1 MFEPRVSGMS
11 VTVQDILHAAY
22 ADFERTRAVAGYVRQ
37 AMWWL
42 LRCGTGALGGYRR
55 RCPDGHMSEEAYRSC
70 RHRACARCA
79 WRRGQQWLAGWEP
92 RLLPGRHF
100 QVVFTLPSELHPLWR
115 SNRRV
120 LAELLFRA
128 VRETLLQLLADPKW
142 LGAQPGVL
150 MALHTWS
157 RSLALHPHVHCLVS
171 GGGVTAAGQWRAV
184 RGDYLIAKAVLEA
197 KFRPKLVALIRRAW
211 RRGRVGL
218 PPGMEAADLAR
229 VLDTVSTRQRWNIRI
244 EPPYA
249 HGRGLAVYLARY
261 LCGGPIGNRR
271 LIAFDG
277 AAVTFVVGR
286 DTHTPTLLTL
296 PALEFVARLAEHV
309 PVPGLRMVRAC
320 GLYAAGQRAVLAHC
334 HQQLAGPPRLEDP
347 ALAVT
352 AENAA
357 AAPPPARRCP
367 VCGKTLVT
375 TEIAP
380 RPQWPLPRGPGRPVT
395 MPAAA

>member
-1 MFEPRVSGMS
+1 MS
-11 VTVQDILHAAY
+11 LTVQDILHAAY
-22 ADFERTRAVAGYVRQ
+22 AEFERTHAVAGYVRQ

-100 QVVFTLPSELHPLWR
+100 QVVFTLPRELHPLWR
-115 SNRRV
+115 TNRRV
-120 LAELLFRA
+120 MAELLFRA
-128 VRETLLQLLADPKW
+128 VRETLFQLLADPKW
-142 LGAQPGVL
+142 LGARPGVL

-157 RSLALHPHVHCLVS
+157 RSLALHPHIHCLLTA
-171 GGGVTAAGQWRAV
+171 GGLTAAGLWLAV
-184 RGDYLIAKAVLEA
+184 RGEYLIAKDVLEA

-211 RRGRVGL
+211 QRGRVAL
-218 PPGMEAADLAR
+218 PPGLEAADLER
-229 VLDTVSTRQRWNIRI
+229 VLDTVRTGPRWNIRI

-249 HGRGLAVYLARY
+249 HGRGLAIYLARY

-286 DTHTPTLLTL
+286 QAQTPTPLTL
-296 PALEFVARLAEHV
+296 PVAEFVARLAEHV

-320 GLYAAGQRAVLAHC
+320 GLYAAGQRVALAHC
-334 HQQLAGPPRLEDP
+334 HQQLAGPPRPEAP
-347 ALAVT
+347 AVAVP
-352 AENAA
+352 AA
-357 AAPPPARRCP
+357 AAVSPRPPIRCCP
-367 VCGKTLVT
+367 VCAKPLVT
-375 TEIAP
+375 TEIVP
-380 RPQWPLPRGPGRPVT
+380 SRRWPLPRGPDRPVL
-395 MPAAA
+395 MPVAA